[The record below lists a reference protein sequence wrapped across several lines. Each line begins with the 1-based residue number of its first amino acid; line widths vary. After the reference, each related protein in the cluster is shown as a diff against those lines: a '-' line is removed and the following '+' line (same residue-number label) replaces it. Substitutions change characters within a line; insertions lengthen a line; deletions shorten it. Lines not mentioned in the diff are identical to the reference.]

1 MTSLT
6 PINNHAAVI
15 PFGDTLPAH
24 IAALESDLQA
34 YTAGIGGGGFPF
46 LSIKGKSFSVV
57 RDGQRNIV
65 TRPDDP
71 ESPANYVEVVFI
83 KSNPGMSKVFYL
95 KGYEEGSAAKPDCF
109 SNDGVRPDPGSTSPQ
124 AKNCAACPHNV
135 FGSGQSGKGKACS
148 DTKRVAVAAL
158 TALDDPMLLRVPAG
172 SFKNLAK
179 YASYLGSHN
188 IKSMAAVVTRIK
200 FDAAE
205 ATPKLEFS
213 PRAFLAEDTM
223 ATVAEIAGSEL
234 VAQII
239 GLAPVPQDDEE
250 EALPLD
256 LPKVSHTD
264 VAKAVAAK
272 PKVVET
278 EAEPELPKP
287 VAKAAPK
294 AAPVK
299 PKVDSEEVTAA
310 VAKAKPAAPKPAPAA
325 DDMDSLNAALDD
337 LLSEYDG

>member
-24 IAALESDLQA
+24 IAALDSDLQA
-34 YTAGIGGGGFPF
+34 YTAGIGVGFPV
-46 LSIKGKSFSVV
+46 LSIRGKTFALS
-57 RDGQRNIV
+57 RGGQRTII

-71 ESPANYVEVVFI
+71 EAPANYVEVVFI
-83 KSNPGMSKVFYL
+83 KSNPAMSKVYYI
-95 KGYEEGSAAKPDCF
+95 KGYVEGSNERPDCT
-109 SNDGVRPDPGSTSPQ
+109 SSDGVRPDPGSPSPQ
-124 AKNCAACPHNV
+124 SKSCATCPHNA
-135 FGSGQSGKGKACS
+135 FGSNATGKGKACS
-148 DTKRVAVAAL
+148 DSRRIAVAPL
-158 TALDDPMLLRVPAG
+158 TALDDPMLLRVPAS
-172 SFKNLAK
+172 SFKNLVK
-179 YASYLGSHN
+179 YANYLSSHN

-200 FDAAE
+200 FAADE
-205 ATPKLEFS
+205 ATPLLEFS
-213 PRAFLAEDTM
+213 PRAFLAEDTL
-223 ATVAEIAGSEL
+223 AAVREIANSEL
-234 VAQII
+234 VAQIV
-239 GLAPVPQDDEE
+239 GLAPLPRDDEE

-272 PKVVET
+272 PKVVEP

-287 VAKAAPK
+287 AAKAAPK
-294 AAPVK
+294 PAPK
-299 PKVDSEEVTAA
+299 PKVDIEEVTAA
-310 VAKAKPAAPKPAPAA
+310 VTKAKPAAPKPAPAA